1 MGLIVSP
8 FISEKASHKFQGGV
22 AFWAE
27 LSDTLFTTYNLKRRH
42 TMAKIS
48 NEQRE
53 RYAENDRLFRTYKAT
68 QALWFKETLASS
80 ERPAELMKILRYIR
94 AMPVDKEQDFIE
106 RIVKVDWVM
115 NSPPDVRMLILRVV
129 GARMDELNGE
139 FNDPM
144 FPDTNMFF
152 EIKRLLNVR

>member
-1 MGLIVSP
+1 
-8 FISEKASHKFQGGV
+8 
-22 AFWAE
+22 
-27 LSDTLFTTYNLKRRH
+27 
-42 TMAKIS
+42 MAKIS

-53 RYAENDRLFRTYKAT
+53 RYAENDRLFRKYKT
-68 QALWFKETLASS
+68 TRALWFKETLASS

-106 RIVKVDWVM
+106 RIVKVDWIM